1 MHRTKTGIHIISIL
15 LLTAFAVIAY
25 LLPLG
30 GREMLRPD
38 EFRYAEIPREMLASG
53 AWLSPRLNGVR
64 YYEKP
69 TLGYQLTALSMKCFG
84 ENAFAL
90 RLPSALATLLTA
102 AMLYWLCR
110 KCSRDPWLPGL
121 ATAIFLNFGIIV
133 GVGTYDV
140 LDAQFTMPLSV
151 CIGSVLLVCRSRS
164 NTEKTALLILAGAAA
179 AVAFMTKGFL
189 AFALPAAALVPF
201 LCWERDW
208 KRFFTLPWI
217 PLAVLLLIALPW
229 AWQLHRTEPDFWRY
243 FFVEE
248 HWMRFTSGT
257 YDRKAQPFWFF
268 IPILFAGVLPSGALW
283 AAAWA
288 GVGKKWLRDSF
299 TRALICWFAG
309 PFLLLSAS
317 SCKLG
322 TYILPCFVPLA
333 ILTALALRRAMISQR
348 RLCRRIV
355 GVLNGIFGWVFI
367 AAAILT
373 ALALI
378 AVPHLDRI
386 PRLTI
391 HLWIIPTLVSVL
403 ALGAAL
409 LKLRK
414 RSVALQV
421 GVLLIGTAPAIC
433 FGMFAIPGELLGNR
447 ASAVGLRQC
456 FAAIPVDAECVVAV
470 ERTCI
475 APVCW
480 VLKRS
485 DLVVVGKMGEMTY
498 GFKRYPEEYRSRYS
512 TKDAFPQLVKSA
524 APGKLIYITFDDL
537 EKDPLPRKWPAPR
550 EQHTAGSKSSGGFSY
565 RYK

>member
-1 MHRTKTGIHIISIL
+1 MHRTRKDIHIISIL

-25 LLPLG
+25 LLPLD

-38 EFRYAEIPREMLASG
+38 EFRYAEIPREMLVSG
-53 AWLSPRLNGVR
+53 TWLSPRLNGVR

-69 TLGYQLTALSMKCFG
+69 TLGYQLTAASMKCFG

-110 KCSRDPWLPGL
+110 KCSRDPWLPGA
-121 ATAIFLNFGIIV
+121 ATAIFLTFGIIV
-133 GVGTYDV
+133 GIGTYGV
-140 LDAQFTMPLSV
+140 LDAQFSTPLTV
-151 CIGSVLLVCRSRS
+151 CIGAFLLACRSRDAR
-164 NTEKTALLILAGAAA
+164 EKTLLLILTGAAA
-179 AVAFMTKGFL
+179 GVAFMTKGFL
-189 AFALPAAALVPF
+189 AFAIPAAALVPF

-208 KRFFTLPWI
+208 KKLFTLPWI
-217 PLAVLLLIALPW
+217 PLAAVLAVALPW

-257 YDRKAQPFWFF
+257 YDRKAQPFWYF
-268 IPILFAGVLPSGALW
+268 IPILFAGMLPSGALW

-299 TRALICWFAG
+299 TRAMICWFAG

-333 ILTALALRRAMISQR
+333 ILTALALRRAMVLKS

-355 GVLNGIFGWVFI
+355 GMLSGIFGWGFI
-367 AAAILT
+367 AVAIST

-378 AVPHLDRI
+378 VAPHIEKLPCLTTRLRIVP
-386 PRLTI
+386 
-391 HLWIIPTLVSVL
+391 SL
-403 ALGAAL
+403 ASMLLLGAVLLQCRRRNVTLQIGAL
-409 LKLRK
+409 LL
-414 RSVALQV
+414 
-421 GVLLIGTAPAIC
+421 GTAPVIC
-433 FGMFAIPGELLGNR
+433 FGMCSIPDELFGSR

-456 FAAIPVDAECVVAV
+456 FEHIPVDAECVVAV

-480 VLKRS
+480 VLKRN
-485 DLVVVGKMGEMTY
+485 DLVVVGRMGEMTY
-498 GFKRYPEEYRSRYS
+498 GFTRYPDEYGTRYS
-512 TKDAFPQLVKSA
+512 TDDAFPKLVKST
-524 APGKLIYITFDDL
+524 APGKMIYITFKDL
-537 EKDPLPRKWPAPR
+537 KKSPLPREWPTPR
-550 EQHTAGSKSSGGFSY
+550 ERHTASGVTAIRF
-565 RYK
+565 